1 MRISDWSSDVC
12 SSDLVE
18 AGLRALSAGEVDFYV
33 GSILVTGHHIR
44 RAALT
49 GIMVVGEIPFLIEVA
64 MAARSDWPEL
74 HSILIKALNAI
85 TTQERHAINAHWKI
99 GRASCRERVCQY
111 V

>member
-12 SSDLVE
+12 SSDL
-18 AGLRALSAGEVDFYV
+18 EVDFYV

-85 TTQERHAINAHWKI
+85 TTQERNAINAHWMGLQI
-99 GRASCRERVCQY
+99 SRTVERKRTRLNSRH
-111 V
+111 